1 MEVVLGVAGVVVEK
15 VCVPV
20 SLARIAVA
28 QMPVFGVADH
38 SFLNDAVARHAGD
51 RYPFDIE

>member
-1 MEVVLGVAGVVVEK
+1 MEVVLGVAGVVVET
-15 VCVPV
+15 VPV
-20 SLARIAVA
+20 SLAQIAVA